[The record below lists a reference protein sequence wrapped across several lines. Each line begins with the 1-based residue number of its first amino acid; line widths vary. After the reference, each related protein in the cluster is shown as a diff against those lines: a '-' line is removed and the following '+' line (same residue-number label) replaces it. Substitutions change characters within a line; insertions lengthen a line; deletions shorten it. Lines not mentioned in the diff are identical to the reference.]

1 MKNKKI
7 IAGIIAAAVVCVGI
21 FAVVMT
27 TLAFY
32 STSYVHLNSLNKVA
46 NTRNVDEIVSAND
59 RFSKDALLKIS
70 KDALLKLKITTDNIA
85 ENEYV
90 QFKTKHRLPKVS
102 FGKIEYSYDIT
113 AQVLDW
119 DSWQV
124 LREYSGH
131 KTVAFAFDFGA
142 FRWNVESVE

>member
-27 TLAFY
+27 TVTFY
-32 STSYVHLNSLNKVA
+32 STSYVHLNDLNKIA
-46 NTRNVDEIVSAND
+46 NTRNVDEFSGDAD
-59 RFSKDALLKIS
+59 ARFPKDV
-70 KDALLKLKITTDNIA
+70 LLKLKITTDNIS

-90 QFKTKHRLPKVS
+90 QFKTKHSLPKVS

-142 FRWNVESVE
+142 FRWRVESVE